1 MVYIRFTLNLN
12 FTRIYLTMKQLR
24 TLLVLALL
32 IPFLSLQA
40 QEDDNPESTDKTL
53 KGQFE
58 DLERVSTNYKS
69 TNGVAYEVIKLSSLN
84 DIKKNIFDTIS
95 TANKTIKD
103 LTGTINANNAE
114 IESLNNK
121 LQETT
126 NNLNN
131 VTEEKD
137 SISFFGAL
145 ISKGAYNVIL
155 WSIIFGLLLLL
166 LFFIYRFRNS
176 NFLTQQAKSALAEL
190 EEEYETHRRR
200 SLERE
205 QKISRQLQ
213 DELNKQKK

>member
-1 MVYIRFTLNLN
+1 MK
-12 FTRIYLTMKQLR
+12 YLR
-24 TLLVLALL
+24 VLLALALL
-32 IPFLSLQA
+32 IPTLSIHA
-40 QEDDNPESTDKTL
+40 QEEEPANESDNSL

-58 DLERVSTNYKS
+58 ELERKSGNYRA
-69 TNGVAYEVIKLSSLN
+69 NGIRYEVIKLSDLYVVKN
-84 DIKKNIFDTIS
+84 NIFDSID

-103 LTGTINANNAE
+103 LSGTITSNNSE
-114 IESLNNK
+114 IESLNAK

-126 NNLNN
+126 NKLNT

-145 ISKGAYNVIL
+145 ISKGTYNFIL
-155 WSIIFGLLLLL
+155 WSIIFGLLLFL

-190 EEEYETHRRR
+190 EEDYENHRRR
-200 SLERE
+200 ALERE

-213 DELNKQKK
+213 DELNKQKKS

>member
-1 MVYIRFTLNLN
+1 MKHLRLLFT
-12 FTRIYLTMKQLR
+12 
-24 TLLVLALL
+24 LALL
-32 IPFLSLQA
+32 VPFFSTYA
-40 QEDDNPESTDKTL
+40 QEENTTEEQDNTL

-58 DLERVSTNYKS
+58 ELERKSGNYRA
-69 TNGVAYEVIKLSSLN
+69 NGIQYEVIKLSDLYKVKN
-84 DIKKNIFDTIS
+84 NIFDSIGTS
-95 TANKTIKD
+95 SKTIKE
-103 LTGTINANNAE
+103 LSTTITANEAEINA
-114 IESLNNK
+114 LNSK

-126 NNLNN
+126 NKLNS

-145 ISKGAYNVIL
+145 ISKGTYNFIL

-176 NFLTQQAKSALAEL
+176 NFLTQQAKSALADL
-190 EEEYETHRRR
+190 EEEYENHRRKA
-200 SLERE
+200 LERE

>member
-1 MVYIRFTLNLN
+1 MKHLRLLFT
-12 FTRIYLTMKQLR
+12 
-24 TLLVLALL
+24 LALL
-32 IPFLSLQA
+32 VPFFSTYA
-40 QEDDNPESTDKTL
+40 QEENTTEEQDNTL

-58 DLERVSTNYKS
+58 ELERKSGNYRA
-69 TNGVAYEVIKLSSLN
+69 NGIRYEVIKLSDLYEVKN
-84 DIKKNIFDTIS
+84 NIFDSIS
-95 TANKTIKD
+95 TSSKTIKE
-103 LTGTINANNAE
+103 LSTTITANEAEINA
-114 IESLNNK
+114 LNSK

-126 NNLNN
+126 NKLNS

-145 ISKGAYNVIL
+145 ISKGTYNFIL

-176 NFLTQQAKSALAEL
+176 NFLTQQAKSALADL
-190 EEEYETHRRR
+190 EEEYESHRRKA
-200 SLERE
+200 LERE

>member
-1 MVYIRFTLNLN
+1 
-12 FTRIYLTMKQLR
+12 MKHLQV
-24 TLLVLALL
+24 LLALALL
-32 IPFLSLQA
+32 IPILSLKA
-40 QEDDNPESTDKTL
+40 QEDDTSESSDTTL

-58 DLERVSTNYKS
+58 ELERKSTNYRS

-84 DIKKNIFDTIS
+84 DIKSNIFDTIN

-103 LTGTINANNAE
+103 LSGTITANNAE
-114 IESLNNK
+114 IEDLNNK
-121 LQETT
+121 LQDTT
-126 NNLNN
+126 NKLNN

-145 ISKGAYNVIL
+145 ISKGAYNLIL

-200 SLERE
+200 ALERE

-213 DELNKQKK
+213 DELNKQKKS